1 MAIVRSTLLA
11 TSVVLVGALVASKLR
26 LDTGALM
33 FGAANGPAAI
43 AFQTVANAVMN
54 YWAAVL
60 SIGLAFIYGPP
71 ALLLYGR
78 LAAMTGGDT
87 GARPESKWL
96 TSENVMRVVR
106 LLAVLAPPI
115 VAAGLEVLPK

>member
-11 TSVVLVGALVASKLR
+11 TSVVLVGALVSSKLR

-71 ALLLYGR
+71 ALFLYSR
-78 LAAMTGGDT
+78 LAATA
-87 GARPESKWL
+87 GASNDSMWL

-106 LLAVLAPPI
+106 LVAILAPPI
-115 VAAGLEVLPK
+115 VAAGLEILPK